1 MDYSM
6 PGFPV
11 HYQLSELAIFN
22 FKNWVLVY
30 CWPLNFLK
38 VFLLVFQQSTHTQK
52 STQNI
57 AVQFSEWHSESL
69 KANIC
74 VPEIPGLGALGVE
87 AVPCGFLGT
96 EAFYFFPVSW
106 REDSSLCDLP
116 WAPKGRFKQ
125 LLIKG
130 GAAKKPPEARLRFV
144 TQSYPTL
151 CNPVDCSTPGLPVHH
166 QLPGLAQTHIHWVGD
181 AIQLSH
187 PLSPPS
193 APALNLSHH
202 QDLFQWVS
210 SLHQVTKV
218 LEFQLQ
224 HQSFQWTPRTDLLY
238 NGLVGSPCSP
248 RDSQE
253 SLQHHSSKASI
264 LWRSAFFIV
273 QISHPYMATGKTI
286 ALTKWTLVGKVMS
299 LLFNMLSRLVI
310 AFLPRRQD

>member
-11 HYQLSELAIFN
+11 HYQLSELTIFN

-106 REDSSLCDLP
+106 RDESSLCDL
-116 WAPKGRFKQ
+116 
-125 LLIKG
+125 L
-130 GAAKKPPEARLRFV
+130 
-144 TQSYPTL
+144 Y
-151 CNPVDCSTPGLPVHH
+151 CSTPGFPVLHH
-166 QLPGLAQTHIHWVGD
+166 LLELAQTHVHWVSD

-187 PLSPPS
+187 PLSSPS

-210 SLHQVTKV
+210 SSHQVPKV
-218 LEFQLQ
+218 
-224 HQSFQWTPRTDLLY
+224 
-238 NGLVGSPCSP
+238 
-248 RDSQE
+248 
-253 SLQHHSSKASI
+253 
-264 LWRSAFFIV
+264 
-273 QISHPYMATGKTI
+273 
-286 ALTKWTLVGKVMS
+286 
-299 LLFNMLSRLVI
+299 
-310 AFLPRRQD
+310 